1 MSKREHFRSSSNI
14 LSSKLIVDV
23 ELQLD
28 QWIAI
33 VTPEKPVALWTLG
46 VLIDGVYCLIVE
58 KIACSVNR

>member
-1 MSKREHFRSSSNI
+1 M
-14 LSSKLIVDV
+14 IVDV

-28 QWIAI
+28 QWIGI